1 MLSEKAKG
9 KQRAVEPFDDQ
20 NDGQNPNI
28 RVGDVPQDILVR
40 FTDGAP
46 DVTVVVAKGSS
57 VQDVKQLVR
66 LFAFP
71 FTMSSASRISDK
83 TSPTRTRTPSSEAHP
98 LRETPHKFNL
108 SRMVHFS

>member
-9 KQRAVEPFDDQ
+9 KQRAVELDDQ
-20 NDGQNPNI
+20 NDSQNPSI

-66 LFAFP
+66 P
-71 FTMSSASRISDK
+71 FC
-83 TSPTRTRTPSSEAHP
+83 
-98 LRETPHKFNL
+98 L
-108 SRMVHFS
+108 SVHHELSITNFR